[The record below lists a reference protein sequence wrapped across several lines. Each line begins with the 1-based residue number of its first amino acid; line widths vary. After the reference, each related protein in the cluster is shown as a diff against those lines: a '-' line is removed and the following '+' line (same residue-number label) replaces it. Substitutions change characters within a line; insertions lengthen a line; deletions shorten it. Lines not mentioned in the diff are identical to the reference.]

1 MGGIEEV
8 EMFSVAPSN
17 LERADSIPVGHGR
30 VSDCL
35 DIRAM
40 SMSHVII
47 NHVSLRQYQFH
58 YFLCSRMISLHVFF
72 HSTGGTLLDGV
83 GE

>member
-58 YFLCSRMISLHVFF
+58 YFLCVFKDDF
-72 HSTGGTLLDGV
+72 FACFLPFYWRDTV
-83 GE
+83 GWSW